1 MSLSARPGPFEMEPS
16 RTAVI
21 VVDMQNDFASE
32 GGAFARGG
40 RDVSLIRSVI
50 APTSRVLAAARAAG
64 MAVVYLRSEWR
75 PDLSDLGAPDAKFW
89 GVMRRAGIGEP
100 VTGPEG
106 QASRIFIRD
115 TWNTEIVQE
124 LTPEPSD
131 VVVAKRRFSGFH
143 ATELDAILR
152 GLGIRSLV
160 FTGCTTSVCVESTLR
175 DAMHYDYRCVLLEDC
190 TAERIGHG
198 LARSNHEASLL
209 VIERVFGWVSDSSA
223 LLAALAAAAP
233 GGGAASAPQDPASVV
248 RAFDA
253 ACNSRDLEAVM
264 AFFAD
269 DAVVTQRPPPPDG
282 GVYRG
287 KDHVRRWFA
296 PQLAG
301 FHVDSQDH
309 RTSGET
315 VAWTA
320 TLSADVLRRSGI
332 SHPVEARAEAVVR
345 AGKIVSF
352 AVTNPSSTAAAE
364 AQAAGARS

>member
-175 DAMHYDYRCVLLEDC
+175 DAMHYDYRCLLLEDC

-223 LLAALAAAAP
+223 LLAALAAA
-233 GGGAASAPQDPASVV
+233 
-248 RAFDA
+248 
-253 ACNSRDLEAVM
+253 
-264 AFFAD
+264 
-269 DAVVTQRPPPPDG
+269 PPPDG